1 MDATERARQR
11 AREAARKRFV
21 ATVDAPDDEIR
32 LDVAALC
39 IAAHAHPGLDID
51 ACTNRIDELAAAC
64 PTATFDGLREHLFDA
79 QRFIGNVR
87 DYGDPENSFLDSV
100 LARRVGIP
108 ITLSVLMMEVGRRIG
123 VDVRGVGMPGHF
135 LVQDANNKEVW
146 CDPFHAGELYDIDD
160 CRRLFARL
168 HGGRALQPGHLGHTA
183 KLEILGR
190 MLTNLEHGR
199 LGTDALQLVW
209 MCDLHL
215 ALPNLPDHERE
226 RLRVAVQ
233 TTRAR
238 WN

>member
-11 AREAARKRFV
+11 ARELARKRFV
-21 ATVDAPDDEIR
+21 SAVDGPDDEVQ

-51 ACTNRIDELAAAC
+51 ACTSRLDELAAAC
-64 PTATFDGLREHLFDA
+64 PTATFDGVREYLFDA
-79 QRFIGNVR
+79 QRFLGNVR

-108 ITLSVLMMEVGRRIG
+108 ITLSLLMMEIGRRVG

-135 LVQDANNKEVW
+135 LVQEAANNAVW
-146 CDPFHAGELYDIDD
+146 CDPFHAGALYAFED

-168 HGGRALQPGHLGHTA
+168 HGGRELQPSYLDHTS
-183 KLEILGR
+183 KIDILSR
-190 MLTNLEHGR
+190 MLANLEHGR
-199 LGTDALQLVW
+199 LGTDALQLAW

-215 ALPNLPDHERE
+215 ALPNLPAHERE
-226 RLRVAVQ
+226 RLRIAVQ
-233 TTRAR
+233 TARAR